1 MKHGIFAICSIMI
14 ILSGCDGND
23 KPPKNS
29 GTVTIDNSLYGTGPY
44 YAIGFNFALAEKISS
59 ISTPRPDV
67 ILESGGSTDLFIL
80 QTQPGINGFSLAG
93 EYPDEASARQAF
105 NNLTSPVVND
115 WEDWANPVRP
125 NQVWVYRSAAEHYA
139 KIRIISTFSEVRDS
153 RIYAECTFEW
163 VYQTDGSLTFPGK

>member
-1 MKHGIFAICSIMI
+1 MI

-80 QTQPGINGFSLAG
+80 QTQPG
-93 EYPDEASARQAF
+93 
-105 NNLTSPVVND
+105 
-115 WEDWANPVRP
+115 
-125 NQVWVYRSAAEHYA
+125 
-139 KIRIISTFSEVRDS
+139 
-153 RIYAECTFEW
+153 
-163 VYQTDGSLTFPGK
+163 